1 MSEQPASEHPARK
14 EPGVG
19 EPHFAVI
26 AESTL
31 HEWAMFA
38 LVHRVVEDPSGASFD
53 RSFVRTPGAVAAIAV
68 DDNGHVLLVK
78 QYRASLGQRILEI
91 PAGMRDVLDEPPMET
106 ARRELMEETGY
117 TAAQWSHLGTM
128 WSAPGVTDSAV
139 EIFVATQL
147 SKGHARPH
155 GPEEE
160 FMEVLSVPFTEAL
173 DMVRDGRIRDSKTV
187 FGLLLCA
194 RERPELV
201 V

>member
-1 MSEQPASEHPARK
+1 MSERTDGEAHGAH
-14 EPGVG
+14 

-26 AESTL
+26 SESTL
-31 HEWAMFA
+31 HEWAMFS
-38 LVHRVVEDPSGASFD
+38 LVHRIVEDPSGESFD
-53 RSFVRTPGAVAAIAV
+53 RSFVRTPGAVAAVAV
-68 DDNGHVLLVK
+68 SDSGDVLLVK

-91 PAGMRDVLDEPPMET
+91 PAGMRDVRDEPPMET

-117 TAAQWSHLGTM
+117 TADQWSHLGTM
-128 WSAPGVTDSAV
+128 WSAPGVTDSSV

-147 SKGHARPH
+147 SKGHATPH

-160 FMEVLSVPFTEAL
+160 YMEVLSVPFTQAL